1 VKIVKLTENGEAECR
16 LAAAALIEEQSKH
29 NLQRYDTAVRV
40 EPEDTSQHDATNVRR
55 QCWLV
60 CLGRDRQS

>member
-40 EPEDTSQHDATNVRR
+40 EAGRHEPTRR
-55 QCWLV
+55 DKCQPPVLARV
-60 CLGRDRQS
+60 SRP